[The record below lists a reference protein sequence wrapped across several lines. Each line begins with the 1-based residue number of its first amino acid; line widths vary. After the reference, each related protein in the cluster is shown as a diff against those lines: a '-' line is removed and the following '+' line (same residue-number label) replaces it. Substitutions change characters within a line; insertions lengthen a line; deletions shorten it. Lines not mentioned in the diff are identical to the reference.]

1 MAVQVLTEA
10 DFEKNVLN
18 ERDVV
23 LVDFWRE
30 GCGPC
35 RALLSELE
43 ALSGSDAAGR
53 SDLHFYKANVDTE
66 ESLALKLRVMTAP
79 TLFFFKDGEIRKK
92 TIGFKSKK
100 SILEAIESIEREE

>member
-1 MAVQVLTEA
+1 MSVQVLTEK

-18 ERDVV
+18 ERNVV
-23 LVDFWRE
+23 LLDFWRE

-35 RALLSELE
+35 KALLSELDSL
-43 ALSGSDAAGR
+43 ADAGE
-53 SDLHFYKANVDTE
+53 DIKIYKANVDTE
-66 ESLALKLRVMTAP
+66 SALALKLRVMTAP

-100 SILEAIESIEREE
+100 SILEALESIEREQ